1 MEACQQPKESRQVFL
16 RALIGAGEVN
26 FDQRLIALAAKPRC
40 GERWTG
46 KEHVHTCSRATGHA
60 KGSCKCNC
68 GTAKR

>member
-1 MEACQQPKESRQVFL
+1 M
-16 RALIGAGEVN
+16 N